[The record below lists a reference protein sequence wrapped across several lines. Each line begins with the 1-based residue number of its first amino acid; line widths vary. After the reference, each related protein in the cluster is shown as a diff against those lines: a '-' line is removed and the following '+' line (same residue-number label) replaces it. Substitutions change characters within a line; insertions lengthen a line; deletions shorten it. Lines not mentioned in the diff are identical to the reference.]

1 MRAFFDDS
9 APAGST
15 ATPPARIPDLPPLS
29 PRARSGSGG
38 LSAVAPSAVVQPGA
52 ASVVGALHA
61 SLEALVPVHTAFLK
75 DLQAQTAAWT
85 ETAPVGTVFQ
95 ALAARLDVYV
105 PYAARYDGA
114 LAAIADAQQRQP
126 RVRALLEA
134 AAELRRVRRLDVGA
148 FLIMPIQ
155 RLPRYGLLLRDLLRY
170 TWDTHPDRAAL
181 ADALARVQAATA
193 ALNEARRREEARRRT
208 QAVLDR
214 FTPSATAASAQLR
227 DSDVVCLH
235 EGLVAA
241 VHVTGKGGAP
251 APPVAGGEGVA
262 GSKRALLLFSDQLI
276 LSVRARRS
284 VVAQVRR
291 LTATAPSAPRAL
303 TDATALPLATLV
315 TAAVDVDDRRLPQ
328 LHGFAVATEHAVY
341 RFFVASAADRDDWM
355 ARINAA
361 RTALG

>member
-1 MRAFFDDS
+1 
-9 APAGST
+9 
-15 ATPPARIPDLPPLS
+15 
-29 PRARSGSGG
+29 
-38 LSAVAPSAVVQPGA
+38 
-52 ASVVGALHA
+52 
-61 SLEALVPVHTAFLK
+61 
-75 DLQAQTAAWT
+75 
-85 ETAPVGTVFQ
+85 
-95 ALAARLDVYV
+95 
-105 PYAARYDGA
+105 
-114 LAAIADAQQRQP
+114 
-126 RVRALLEA
+126 
-134 AAELRRVRRLDVGA
+134 
-148 FLIMPIQ
+148 MPIQ

-181 ADALARVQAATA
+181 ADALTRVQAATA

-262 GSKRALLLFSDQLI
+262 GSKRALLLFSDQLV

-284 VVAQVRR
+284 VAAQVRR

-303 TDATALPLATLV
+303 TDAMALPLATLV